1 MMTPINNPTCD
12 TKLSAKQL
20 YTLQKLPV
28 HWVDSVT
35 TLYQLIDEIDTLER
49 VALDTEFI
57 KRDTYFPILAL
68 VQVNTGEAIYLVDA
82 KKLDL
87 TDFWQAL
94 IEIPQMI
101 WYACGEDLGIF
112 YWLSHCPPLSNIF
125 DVQIGVAY
133 LTGNL
138 QMGYSRAVS
147 EVLGVTLAKTE
158 SQSDWLIRPLTKAQE
173 SYASDDVR
181 YLLVLHDS
189 VCAALQVR
197 DLLVAAVEDSD
208 TYAKE
213 LYELATFSDEERY
226 LSYISATFNHKQIT
240 VLQAL
245 VAWREALAR
254 TTNQPTSFVI
264 SKQALREI
272 IETLPN
278 NKKTLAHTTINRATL
293 RLYGNEILQ
302 IIQSSQA
309 LPIQERP
316 VMPLTVPLDL
326 EKAVKECLQELAEQE
341 SKRTS
346 IPAKLL
352 FKGRWLDELFYVAI
366 KQDDMHLHTK
376 ALLGYRH
383 AWLSKTVLPALR
395 QRFATKID

>member
-12 TKLSAKQL
+12 TKLSAEQL
-20 YTLQKLPV
+20 HTLQKLPV

-57 KRDTYFPILAL
+57 KRDTYFPTLAL

-158 SQSDWLIRPLTKAQE
+158 SQSDWLIRPLTQAQE

-181 YLLVLHDS
+181 YLLALHDS

-341 SKRTS
+341 SKRTG

-352 FKGRWLDELFYVAI
+352 FKGRWLDELFYVAT

-395 QRFATKID
+395 QCFAAKH

>member
-1 MMTPINNPTCD
+1 MMTPTDNPIAD
-12 TKLSAKQL
+12 TKLSAQQL
-20 YTLQKLPV
+20 HTLQKLPT

-35 TLYQLIDEIDTLER
+35 ALYQLIDEIDTLER

-87 TDFWQAL
+87 TDFWQVL

-112 YWLSHCPPLSNIF
+112 YLLADCPSLCNVF

-138 QMGYSRAVS
+138 QVGYSRAVS
-147 EVLGVTLAKTE
+147 DVLGVALAKTE
-158 SQSDWLIRPLTKAQE
+158 SQSDWLTRPLTKAQE

-181 YLLVLHDS
+181 YLLALHDG
-189 VCAALQVR
+189 VCAALQAR
-197 DLLVAAVEDSD
+197 GLLTAAVEDSH
-208 TYAKE
+208 TYAEE
-213 LYELATFSDEERY
+213 LHKLATLNDEERY
-226 LSYISATFNHKQIT
+226 LNYISATFNHEQIT

-254 TTNQPTSFVI
+254 TTNQPTSFIV

-272 IETLPN
+272 IETLPTST
-278 NKKTLAHTTINRATL
+278 KTLAYTTINRAAL
-293 RLYGNEILQ
+293 RLYGDEILK
-302 IIQSSQA
+302 IIQSSRA
-309 LPIQERP
+309 LPIEERP
-316 VMPLTVPLDL
+316 ILPLTVPLSL
-326 EKAVKECLQELAEQE
+326 EKAVKELLQALTEQE
-341 SKRTS
+341 SKRTG

-352 FKGRWLDELFYVAI
+352 LKGRWLDELFYAAI
-366 KQDDMHLHTK
+366 QAEGHLHTQ

-383 AWLSKTVLPALR
+383 VWLSETVLPAL
-395 QRFATKID
+395 QQHFATEN

>member
-12 TKLSAKQL
+12 TKLSAEQL

-181 YLLVLHDS
+181 YLLALHDS

-254 TTNQPTSFVI
+254 TTNQPTSFII

-272 IETLPN
+272 IDTLPN

-341 SKRTS
+341 SKRTG

-352 FKGRWLDELFYVAI
+352 FKGRWLDELFYVAT